1 MAGPNFA
8 ITADAGSMTVMFS
21 HLFSKGGFWDAGAG
35 VPQPVF
41 DGERLNES
49 LPGGPQTP
57 SLRTTIYANAR
68 FKFSIASSISAVFL

>member
-1 MAGPNFA
+1 
-8 ITADAGSMTVMFS
+8 
-21 HLFSKGGFWDAGAG
+21 
-35 VPQPVF
+35 VF